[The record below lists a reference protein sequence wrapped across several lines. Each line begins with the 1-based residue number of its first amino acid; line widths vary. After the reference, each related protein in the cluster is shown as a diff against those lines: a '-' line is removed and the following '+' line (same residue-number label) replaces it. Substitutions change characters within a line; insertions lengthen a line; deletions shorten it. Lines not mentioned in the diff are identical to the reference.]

1 MKVSLDKIEQTFLA
15 SCWHAHS
22 NCAYTQKHINDLPR
36 QDALYKIIVT
46 FFILLASQASFGNE
60 TAQPPKQAPEFT
72 PYKASYEATWKAGWF
87 PITVDASRELSKLDN
102 GLWQLTFEAYSS
114 VADLHEESQYS
125 IDGNTVKPHYY
136 RYKTSGFLSKKRR
149 AQTFDWDRKQVWIPE
164 RDEWAKYE
172 LMLGIQDNLSYQEQI
187 RLDLLAGKT
196 DFSYSVAYKNRLKQ
210 YDFKVAKYGKTKTK
224 QGLINTVEVIQEK
237 ESSKESTRIW
247 FAVDYEYLLI
257 KLQTKQKNGDSN
269 TISLKKAI
277 IQDNV
282 LLGF

>member
-1 MKVSLDKIEQTFLA
+1 M
-15 SCWHAHS
+15 
-22 NCAYTQKHINDLPR
+22 
-36 QDALYKIIVT
+36 YKIIVT